1 MTDVTRRDVLMA
13 AGTAAAGLATPA
25 WTREARA
32 RDAQAIVSSEWNH
45 RAIRDLM
52 AALQARKVSALELT
66 DLAIARIE
74 RLDRLVN
81 AVVVHDFERARDAA
95 RMADA
100 ALSRGET
107 GALLGVPT
115 TVKESFNIAGLPT
128 TWGIPRFKHFKP
140 KEDALVV
147 ARMKKAG
154 AVILGK
160 TNVPLRLSDWQ
171 SYNDIYGTTNNPWDL
186 GRTPGGSSGGS
197 AAALAS
203 GFGPLSLGSDMGG
216 SLRAPAH
223 YCGLYAHKPTLGL
236 VPLRGQVPPGVP
248 PLPRDSDLAVVGPLA
263 RSAADLALALDVI
276 AGPDEERAGIAYRL
290 ALRPARHDTL
300 RDFRVLVID
309 KHPLGPTGGAVKAA
323 LGRLSER
330 LGRLGVKIAFAS
342 PSLPDF
348 GESARIYTRLLSSL
362 WGADL
367 SPGAYAGMRREAAA
381 LSPRDGSLAAE
392 RTRGA
397 VISHRDWL
405 EADSART
412 RLSQRWSK
420 LFREWD
426 VVLCPAMPTPA
437 FPHDHSLPLEHRQIW
452 IDGKSYSYLDA
463 QIIWGE
469 LATTPG
475 LPATVAPIDH
485 SESGLPIGVQIIGP
499 YLEDRTTIAFAE
511 LLEREFG
518 GFMPPALPECSI
530 RRSCGEVP
538 PLAPTFGGSTICN
551 PSTCADCAIDQHW
564 KVGSGHQSKS

>member
-1 MTDVTRRDVLMA
+1 MTDMTRRDVLKA

-25 WTREARA
+25 WTHEAPA
-32 RDAQAIVSSEWNH
+32 HDAQPVASSEWH
-45 RAIRDLM
+45 HHDIRDLV

-66 DLAIARIE
+66 NLAIARIE
-74 RLDRLVN
+74 RLDRRVN
-81 AVVVHDFERARDAA
+81 AVVVHDFERACDAA
-95 RMADA
+95 RMADG

-107 GALLGVPT
+107 GALLGIPI

-128 TWGIPRFKHFKP
+128 TWGIPHFRHFRP
-140 KEDALVV
+140 KQDALVV
-147 ARMKKAG
+147 ARVKKAG

-186 GRTPGGSSGGS
+186 TRTPGGSSGGS

-223 YCGLYAHKPTLGL
+223 YCGVYAHKPTLGL
-236 VPLRGQVPPGVP
+236 VPPRGQVPPGVP
-248 PLPRDSDLAVVGPLA
+248 PLPRDSDLAVVGPLT

-276 AGPDEERAGIAYRL
+276 AGPDEEWAGIAYRL
-290 ALRPARHDTL
+290 ALRPARHDNL
-300 RDFRVLVID
+300 KDFRVLVID
-309 KHPLGPTGGAVKAA
+309 KHPLGPTGSVVRAA

-330 LGRLGVKIAFAS
+330 LGRVGVKIARAS
-342 PSLPDF
+342 PSLPDLA
-348 GESARIYTRLLSSL
+348 ESARIYTRLLSSL

-367 SPGAYAGMRREAAA
+367 PPGAYAGMRRKAAA
-381 LSPRDGSLAAE
+381 LSPRDGSLAAA

-412 RLSQRWSK
+412 QLSQRWSK

-437 FPHDHSLPLEHRQIW
+437 FSHDHSLPLEDRQIR

-463 QIIWGE
+463 QIVWGE

-475 LPATVAPIDH
+475 LPATVAPIER
-485 SESGLPIGVQIIGP
+485 SQSGLPIGVQIIGP

-518 GFMPPALPECSI
+518 GFVPPSIQECSI
-530 RRSCGEVP
+530 P
-538 PLAPTFGGSTICN
+538 PIMGRTPSFAPGGAC
-551 PSTCADCAIDQHW
+551 
-564 KVGSGHQSKS
+564 

>member
-1 MTDVTRRDVLMA
+1 MTDMTRRDVLMA

-25 WTREARA
+25 WTRETPAHNA
-32 RDAQAIVSSEWNH
+32 EAIASSEWHH
-45 RAIRDLM
+45 RDIRGLV

-66 DLAIARIE
+66 NLAIARIE
-74 RLDRLVN
+74 HLDRRVN
-81 AVVVHDFERARDAA
+81 AVVVHDFERACDAA
-95 RMADA
+95 RMADG

-107 GALLGVPT
+107 GALLGIPM

-128 TWGIPRFKHFKP
+128 TWGIPHFRHFKP

-147 ARMKKAG
+147 ARVKKAG

-171 SYNDIYGTTNNPWDL
+171 SFNDIYGTTNNPWDL
-186 GRTPGGSSGGS
+186 SRTPGGSSGGS

-223 YCGLYAHKPTLGL
+223 YCGVYAHKPTLGL
-236 VPLRGQVPPGVP
+236 VPPRGQVPPGVA
-248 PLPRDSDLAVVGPLA
+248 PLPGDSDLAVVGPLA
-263 RSAADLALALDVI
+263 RSAADLALALDVM

-290 ALRPARHDTL
+290 ALPPARHDNL
-300 RDFRVLVID
+300 KDFRVLVID
-309 KHPLGPTGGAVKAA
+309 KHPLGPTGSVVKAA

-330 LGRLGVKIAFAS
+330 LGRVGVKVGRAS
-342 PSLPDF
+342 RSLPDLA
-348 GESARIYTRLLSSL
+348 ESARIYTRLLSSL

-367 SPGAYAGMRREAAA
+367 PPGAYAGMRRKAAA

-412 RLSQRWSK
+412 QLSQRWSK

-437 FPHDHSLPLEHRQIW
+437 FLHDHSLPLEDRQIR

-463 QIIWGE
+463 QIVWGE

-475 LPATVAPIDH
+475 LPATVAPIDR

-518 GFMPPALPECSI
+518 GFMPPSFKSALY
-530 RRSCGEVP
+530 RR
-538 PLAPTFGGSTICN
+538 
-551 PSTCADCAIDQHW
+551 
-564 KVGSGHQSKS
+564 

>member
-1 MTDVTRRDVLMA
+1 MTDMTRRDVLMA
-13 AGTAAAGLATPA
+13 AGTAAAGPAAPA
-25 WTREARA
+25 WAREAPVRNA
-32 RDAQAIVSSEWNH
+32 EAIASSEWNY
-45 RAIRDLM
+45 RSIRELM
-52 AALQARKVSALELT
+52 AALQAREVSALELT

-100 ALSRGET
+100 ALSRHET
-107 GALLGVPT
+107 GALLGVPM

-128 TWGIPRFKHFKP
+128 TWGIPQFRHFEP

-147 ARMKKAG
+147 ARVKKAG
-154 AVILGK
+154 AIILGK

-203 GFGPLSLGSDMGG
+203 GFGPLSLGSDIGG

-223 YCGLYAHKPTLGL
+223 YCGVYAHKPTLGL
-236 VPLRGQVPPGVP
+236 VPPRGQVPPGVA

-263 RSAADLALALDVI
+263 RSAADLALALAVI

-290 ALRPARHDTL
+290 ALPPARHDNL
-300 RDFRVLVID
+300 KDFRVIVID
-309 KHPLGPTGGAVKAA
+309 KHPLGPTGSSVTAA

-330 LGRLGVKIAFAS
+330 LGRVGVKIARAS

-348 GESARIYTRLLSSL
+348 AESARIYTRLLASL

-381 LSPRDGSLAAE
+381 LSPRDGSLVAE

-397 VISHRDWL
+397 VMSHRAWL
-405 EADSART
+405 KADSART

-420 LFREWD
+420 LFRQWD
-426 VVLCPAMPTPA
+426 VVLCPVMPTPA
-437 FPHDHSLPLEHRQIW
+437 FRHDHSSPLEDRQIW

-475 LPATVAPIDH
+475 LPATVAPIDR
-485 SESGLPIGVQIIGP
+485 SESGLPVGVQIIGP

-518 GFMPPALPECSI
+518 DFMPP
-530 RRSCGEVP
+530 
-538 PLAPTFGGSTICN
+538 PLQER
-551 PSTCADCAIDQHW
+551 AIFDARHH
-564 KVGSGHQSKS
+564 VE

>member
-1 MTDVTRRDVLMA
+1 MTNMTRRDVLMA
-13 AGTAAAGLATPA
+13 AGTSAAGLATPM
-25 WTREARA
+25 WTCEARA
-32 RDAQAIVSSEWNH
+32 RDVQATASSQWDH
-45 RAIRDLM
+45 RTIRDLV

-66 DLAIARIE
+66 DLAIAQIE

-115 TVKESFNIAGLPT
+115 TVKESFNVAGLPT
-128 TWGIPRFKHFKP
+128 TWGIPHFEHFKP

-147 ARMKKAG
+147 ARVKKAG

-197 AAALAS
+197 AAALAG
-203 GFGPLSLGSDMGG
+203 GFGALSLGSDMGG

-223 YCGLYAHKPTLGL
+223 YCGVYAHKPTPGL

-263 RSAADLALALDVI
+263 RSAADLAVALDVI

-290 ALRPARHDTL
+290 ALPPARHDNL

-309 KHPLGPTGGAVKAA
+309 KHPLGPTGSAVKAA

-330 LGRLGVKIAFAS
+330 LGRLGVKIARAS
-342 PSLPDF
+342 PLLPDLA
-348 GESARIYTRLLSSL
+348 ESARIYTRLLSSQ
-362 WGADL
+362 WGAGL

-381 LSPRDGSLAAE
+381 LAPRDGSLAAE

-405 EADSART
+405 AADSTRT

-437 FPHDHSLPLEHRQIW
+437 FPHDHSLPLEHRQIR

-475 LPATVAPIDH
+475 LPATVAPIDR
-485 SESGLPIGVQIIGP
+485 SESGLPIGVQIIAP
-499 YLEDRTTIAFAE
+499 YLEDRTSIAFAE

-518 GFMPPALPECSI
+518 GFVPPPLQVQECST
-530 RRSCGEVP
+530 RRSSAEVP
-538 PLAPTFGGSTICN
+538 PLARHARISN
-551 PSTCADCAIDQHW
+551 LQPSTCADCPIDQH
-564 KVGSGHQSKS
+564 